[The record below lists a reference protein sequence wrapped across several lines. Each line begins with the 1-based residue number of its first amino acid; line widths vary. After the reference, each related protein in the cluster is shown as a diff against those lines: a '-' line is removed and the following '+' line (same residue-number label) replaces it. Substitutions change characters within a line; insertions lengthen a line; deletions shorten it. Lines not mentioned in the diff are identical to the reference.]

1 MASSLYPPAIYS
13 LRDDVIGGVV
23 DRVAPHNSKM
33 ELRFLVD
40 PALPH
45 QLSSRSVT
53 EMSSSNQ
60 KQFPPLMAMASENTT
75 DLSFKPPKVFEHKL
89 KRISA
94 SRREQCRI
102 NQARYRSRQRAR
114 EKFVIS
120 SIRQLKVDI
129 RDLETRRQTIA
140 SRSRFPKSIWS
151 VAIEYFRLFQHGY
164 IAPPLVPSADHQPS
178 VMAEERPHKPHAQI
192 DFLRDTMVHD
202 VTDGIIHG
210 VEALLE
216 NWKLLSLY
224 HDDVFVQLQRLDY
237 VTEDS
242 LQATTT
248 VGLTITE
255 NTLQHL
261 YLHLL
266 VSPIRDHKEEQVSP
280 LAAKLLN
287 QRIVVRGTV
296 RFDWDEASCC
306 MTRLETKLDLLS
318 PFLELLGSLEDTA
331 RVFDTALLTP
341 EGRRFYLSLFR
352 VLSLSLSV
360 SGLVDPASLASRRRD
375 LRLATYLG
383 RLHGVQPC
391 LIRKG
396 FNKRQT
402 RGSDEAAI
410 VVDTTVQWRD
420 ALYDDSNDLVA
431 YQVATKYTLFPVE
444 VVRLRAVISDY
455 ALDTIRKQGFS
466 LILQQQTPKYDYFSR
481 LWLSSLWNALPVTRT

>member
-23 DRVAPHNSKM
+23 DRVAPHNTKM

-89 KRISA
+89 KRIFA

-102 NQARYRSRQRAR
+102 NEARYRSRQRAR

-140 SRSRFPKSIWS
+140 SQSRFPKSIWS
-151 VAIEYFRLFQHGY
+151 VAIEYFDF
-164 IAPPLVPSADHQPS
+164 SSTDHQPS

-202 VTDGIIHG
+202 VTDGVVHG

-248 VGLTITE
+248 VAFVS
-255 NTLQHL
+255 
-261 YLHLL
+261 HLL

-341 EGRRFYLSLFR
+341 EGRFLS
-352 VLSLSLSV
+352 
-360 SGLVDPASLASRRRD
+360 RD
-375 LRLATYLG
+375 L
-383 RLHGVQPC
+383 
-391 LIRKG
+391 
-396 FNKRQT
+396 F
-402 RGSDEAAI
+402 SDA
-410 VVDTTVQWRD
+410 R
-420 ALYDDSNDLVA
+420 
-431 YQVATKYTLFPVE
+431 
-444 VVRLRAVISDY
+444 
-455 ALDTIRKQGFS
+455 
-466 LILQQQTPKYDYFSR
+466 
-481 LWLSSLWNALPVTRT
+481 

>member
-114 EKFVIS
+114 EKFCVE
-120 SIRQLKVDI
+120 R
-129 RDLETRRQTIA
+129 RDE
-140 SRSRFPKSIWS
+140 S
-151 VAIEYFRLFQHGY
+151 VG
-164 IAPPLVPSADHQPS
+164 S
-178 VMAEERPHKPHAQI
+178 
-192 DFLRDTMVHD
+192 
-202 VTDGIIHG
+202 
-210 VEALLE
+210 
-216 NWKLLSLY
+216 
-224 HDDVFVQLQRLDY
+224 
-237 VTEDS
+237 
-242 LQATTT
+242 
-248 VGLTITE
+248 
-255 NTLQHL
+255 
-261 YLHLL
+261 
-266 VSPIRDHKEEQVSP
+266 
-280 LAAKLLN
+280 
-287 QRIVVRGTV
+287 
-296 RFDWDEASCC
+296 
-306 MTRLETKLDLLS
+306 TRL
-318 PFLELLGSLEDTA
+318 PQ
-331 RVFDTALLTP
+331 P
-341 EGRRFYLSLFR
+341 RRFYLSLFR

-455 ALDTIRKQGFS
+455 ALDTKQGFS

>member
-192 DFLRDTMVHD
+192 DFLRDTM
-202 VTDGIIHG
+202 
-210 VEALLE
+210 L
-216 NWKLLSLY
+216 K
-224 HDDVFVQLQRLDY
+224 
-237 VTEDS
+237 
-242 LQATTT
+242 ATRPHSSEFCSRDES
-248 VGLTITE
+248 VG
-255 NTLQHL
+255 
-261 YLHLL
+261 
-266 VSPIRDHKEEQVSP
+266 S
-280 LAAKLLN
+280 
-287 QRIVVRGTV
+287 
-296 RFDWDEASCC
+296 
-306 MTRLETKLDLLS
+306 TRL
-318 PFLELLGSLEDTA
+318 PQ
-331 RVFDTALLTP
+331 P
-341 EGRRFYLSLFR
+341 RRFYLSLFR

-396 FNKRQT
+396 FNRRQT

-455 ALDTIRKQGFS
+455 ALDTKQGFS
-466 LILQQQTPKYDYFSR
+466 LILQQQAPKYDYFSR

>member
-192 DFLRDTMVHD
+192 DFLRDIMVHD

-341 EGRRFYLSLFR
+341 EGRFLS
-352 VLSLSLSV
+352 
-360 SGLVDPASLASRRRD
+360 RD
-375 LRLATYLG
+375 L
-383 RLHGVQPC
+383 
-391 LIRKG
+391 
-396 FNKRQT
+396 F
-402 RGSDEAAI
+402 SDA
-410 VVDTTVQWRD
+410 R
-420 ALYDDSNDLVA
+420 
-431 YQVATKYTLFPVE
+431 
-444 VVRLRAVISDY
+444 
-455 ALDTIRKQGFS
+455 
-466 LILQQQTPKYDYFSR
+466 
-481 LWLSSLWNALPVTRT
+481 